1 MEASKQIKNLPWL
14 YLFAALCFLP
24 TLFYYYVGEEGVFT
38 LNSLEMWQRH
48 EFMSTVMYGDIGGP
62 VNRPPLFNWLM
73 IPIANFIGWENVL
86 VASRI
91 VTVSATIVT
100 SLTIGWLAHQL
111 WRDKSISWLAALLYL
126 VTEDVMLD
134 HGWQSY
140 ADPLFSTFVVIAIA
154 QVWVA
159 CLRNSYWLLA
169 TAMVAGFAA
178 FLTKALTV
186 YLFLGISLLVLMTV
200 PGFRRF
206 LLSPKAWMVYV
217 FAALMPYIWIT
228 LGTHTTQHV
237 KMTSDMVDKLAIPNF
252 ADYFK
257 RLLTYPAEM
266 LMRLMPGS
274 FFIAYFLFRQRD
286 IVRQDSSVRL
296 AILIAILNLL
306 PYLIAPQGGAR
317 YVMPVGAF
325 VALAAAYLVVQ
336 KSSPFQLKK
345 WLVVM
350 LGIGFVARVF
360 IFPYY
365 QKIVRGENYALMAKE
380 IVSKYGQYPLFATNV
395 SSVGLS
401 VVANI
406 DSMHP
411 DRPAL
416 TSPPSDFK
424 EGIVI
429 AYSPNDV
436 PGQTY
441 VSGQLLRTLR
451 INDDTVY
458 LICRG
463 AACNAKM

>member
-1 MEASKQIKNLPWL
+1 
-14 YLFAALCFLP
+14 
-24 TLFYYYVGEEGVFT
+24 
-38 LNSLEMWQRH
+38 
-48 EFMSTVMYGDIGGP
+48 
-62 VNRPPLFNWLM
+62 
-73 IPIANFIGWENVL
+73 
-86 VASRI
+86 
-91 VTVSATIVT
+91 
-100 SLTIGWLAHQL
+100 
-111 WRDKSISWLAALLYL
+111 
-126 VTEDVMLD
+126 
-134 HGWQSY
+134 
-140 ADPLFSTFVVIAIA
+140 
-154 QVWVA
+154 
-159 CLRNSYWLLA
+159 
-169 TAMVAGFAA
+169 
-178 FLTKALTV
+178 
-186 YLFLGISLLVLMTV
+186 
-200 PGFRRF
+200 
-206 LLSPKAWMVYV
+206 
-217 FAALMPYIWIT
+217 
-228 LGTHTTQHV
+228 
-237 KMTSDMVDKLAIPNF
+237 MVDKLAIPNF

-401 VVANI
+401 VDQSAG
-406 DSMHP
+406 
-411 DRPAL
+411 
-416 TSPPSDFK
+416 F
-424 EGIVI
+424 E
-429 AYSPNDV
+429 
-436 PGQTY
+436 
-441 VSGQLLRTLR
+441 
-451 INDDTVY
+451 
-458 LICRG
+458 
-463 AACNAKM
+463 